1 MSKVVDSKV
10 AKRYAGA
17 LFNTAVTIGT
27 QDTVGVDLDGLA
39 LAWTQSPRLAEM
51 LESPLITS
59 DRKLEMI
66 DKLFASEVSPTT
78 LSFLKLLVDKGR
90 ENILPIVHLEYGLM
104 ADAAHGLIRATAT
117 VAVPLSDSQKS
128 SLIEGLK
135 KRTGKSIELDVEINP
150 SILGGVIVKL
160 GDNVIDGSVRG
171 SLERL
176 RENMLQDR

>member
-17 LFNTAVTIGT
+17 LFNTAVKVGSQDAVGT
-27 QDTVGVDLDGLA
+27 DLSQLA
-39 LAWTQSPRLAEM
+39 LAWSSAPRLAETM
-51 LESPLITS
+51 ESPLITS
-59 DRKLEMI
+59 ERKLDLIE
-66 DKLFASEVSPTT
+66 KLFAGQISATT

-90 ENILPIVHLEYGLM
+90 ENILPTVNTEYSLM

-117 VAVPLSDSQKS
+117 VATPMSDVQKN
-128 SLIEGLK
+128 SLIDGLK
-135 KRTGKSIELDVEINP
+135 KRTGKQIELDVEVNT
-150 SILGGVIVKL
+150 SILGGVIVRL